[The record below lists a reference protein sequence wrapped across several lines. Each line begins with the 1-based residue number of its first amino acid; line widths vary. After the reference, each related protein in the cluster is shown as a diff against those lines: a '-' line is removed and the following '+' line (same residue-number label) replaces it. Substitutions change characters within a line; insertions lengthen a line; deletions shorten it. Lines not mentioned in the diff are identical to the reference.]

1 MNRRNFIAL
10 VGGAAALPLSVP
22 AQQPTM
28 PVIGFLSGG
37 SRDRFAQHIAAF
49 HGGLAEAGYVEGQN
63 VAVGLGRRSTQP
75 FVSVRERSGE
85 SPGRC
90 SGDEWQSCG
99 CDREV

>member
-75 FVSVRERSGE
+75 LAAFASDPVNRQVAVLVTSG
-85 SPGRC
+85 SLAA
-90 SGDEWQSCG
+90 
-99 CDREV
+99 V